1 VISLEELPGRRRYG
15 RLGPREHWQPSG
27 DGASEEIWALGFV
40 ELVAGSAHG
49 VRIARGR
56 GAAEEHSHAEHGN
69 EGDLDEIKRDAGEA
83 AAETA
88 AQKSGEAQKKYAED
102 KTAEATAA
110 LAAASTASQQVLDNE
125 KAVAVAKN
133 GTIVDNPQGAT
144 PTGIPIGSS
153 NGFPKHASDT
163 LSTIR
168 LTNAPPSGFR
178 GGGSFANDG
187 RGGGQVLPGST
198 TDGTPITYR
207 EFDVYPLSI
216 YAGRESW
223 T

>member
-1 VISLEELPGRRRYG
+1 M
-15 RLGPREHWQPSG
+15 
-27 DGASEEIWALGFV
+27 
-40 ELVAGSAHG
+40 
-49 VRIARGR
+49 
-56 GAAEEHSHAEHGN
+56 
-69 EGDLDEIKRDAGEA
+69 
-83 AAETA
+83 
-88 AQKSGEAQKKYAED
+88 
-102 KTAEATAA
+102 
-110 LAAASTASQQVLDNE
+110 
-125 KAVAVAKN
+125 AKN
-133 GTIVDNPQGAT
+133 GTVLDNPQGAA

-207 EFDVYPLSI
+207 EFDVYPFTPGVNRGLERIVLGSDGKAYYTSDH
-216 YAGRESW
+216 YATFAEMM
-223 T
+223 